1 MLSVM
6 CRAPRFAVASTLA
19 LLSALAPASRAF
31 AEPAPPFAALLQ
43 QAQSTA
49 PRLAEAASSVRQ
61 SEGLAR
67 QAAARPN
74 PTASLG
80 VENFSGSGPFR
91 GYGQAETT
99 VSIEQPIELGGK
111 RDARMAAGRAGIE
124 AARARLVRTQAD
136 FGFDLALAYAEA
148 DAAERRTRLA
158 EEAVTLAQDDLRVAK
173 ALVEAGR
180 VAELNSFQAQAAASA
195 AGAALDGA
203 RAARAEA
210 LARLAA
216 LSGSPA
222 PFTSLS
228 EDFLA
233 RPPGAAAPDD
243 IDVSRSPL
251 VLAAQAERDEVARR
265 VRVEQTR
272 AVPDVTAS
280 LGYRRFAG
288 DDSHALVGGVS
299 FALPLFDQNR
309 GNVAA
314 VLGEL
319 AGAEARLNA
328 ARLDAT
334 ADARSALFQI
344 AAAQSRTASALL
356 GEQTAAEAY
365 RLTRIAY
372 ESGKSP
378 LTDLTNARR
387 GLAEAHAQTLDA
399 QLARIRAEAGLA
411 RLLGRAPFGVK

>member
-1 MLSVM
+1 MPSVM

-19 LLSALAPASRAF
+19 LLSALAPAGRAF

-43 QAQSTA
+43 QAQSAA
-49 PRLAEAASSVRQ
+49 PRLAEAASAVRQ

-80 VENFSGSGPFR
+80 AENFSGSGPFR
-91 GYGQAETT
+91 GYDQAETT

-124 AARARLVRTQAD
+124 AARARLERARAD

-148 DAAERRTRLA
+148 GAAERRTSLA

-180 VAELNSFQAQAAASA
+180 VAELNAYQAEAAMSA
-195 AGAALDGA
+195 ARAALDGA
-203 RAARAEA
+203 RAARAES
-210 LARLAA
+210 LAKLTA

-228 EDFLA
+228 EDLLA
-233 RPPGAAAPDD
+233 QPPGAAPPGE

-265 VRVEQTR
+265 VRVEQAR

-280 LGYRRFAG
+280 LGYRRFAS
-288 DDSHALVGGVS
+288 DDRHALVGGVS

-314 VLGEL
+314 VRGEL

-334 ADARSALFQI
+334 AETRSALFQI
-344 AAAQSRTASALL
+344 AAARSRTASALL
-356 GEQTAAEAY
+356 GEQTAGEAY

-387 GLAEAHAQTLDA
+387 GLAEARAQTLDA
-399 QLARIRAEAGLA
+399 QLARLRAEAGLA

>member
-1 MLSVM
+1 MPFVM
-6 CRAPRFAVASTLA
+6 CRAPRLAVASTIA
-19 LLSALAPASRAF
+19 LLSALAPASRSF
-31 AEPAPPFAALLQ
+31 ADPAPPFAALLQ
-43 QAQSTA
+43 QAQTTA
-49 PRLAEAASSVRQ
+49 PRLAEALAGVRH

-67 QAAARPN
+67 QASARPN
-74 PTASLG
+74 PTASFAA
-80 VENFSGSGPFR
+80 ENFRGSGSFR
-91 GYGQAETT
+91 GYDQAETT
-99 VSIEQPIELGGK
+99 VSVEQPIELGGK
-111 RDARMAAGRAGIE
+111 RDARVAAGRAGVE
-124 AARARLVRTQAD
+124 AARARLERARAD
-136 FGFDLALAYAEA
+136 FGFDLIIAYADA
-148 DAAERRTRLA
+148 DAAERRAKLA
-158 EEAVTLAQDDLRVAK
+158 EDTVGLAQEDLRVAT

-180 VAELNSFQAQAAASA
+180 VAELNRYQAEAAVSA
-195 AGAALDGA
+195 ARAALDAA
-203 RAARAEA
+203 RAARAES
-210 LARLAA
+210 LGRLTA

-228 EDFLA
+228 EDLLA
-233 RPPGAAAPDD
+233 KPSRAALSGDL
-243 IDVSRSPL
+243 DVSRSPL

-314 VLGEL
+314 VRGDL
-319 AGAEARLNA
+319 AGAEARVNA
-328 ARLDAT
+328 ARLDAA
-334 ADARSALFQI
+334 ADARSAVFQI
-344 AAAQSRTASALL
+344 EAAQSRTASALL
-356 GEQTAAEAY
+356 GEQTAGEAY

-387 GLAEAHAQTLDA
+387 GLAEARAQTLDA
-399 QLARIRAEAGLA
+399 QLARLRAEAGLA
-411 RLLGRAPFGVK
+411 RLVGRAPIGVN